1 MSKRTRI
8 FEWSRRAISRTGL
21 QTGSRTGCG
30 SGSRTALWI
39 AGAVLLWPLGTAA
52 LAQPDGMPPGPPA
65 GLPPPGAV
73 QIGPM
78 GPMQLHLPP
87 MEQAFH
93 MGPRGRWW
101 DNPEFAQK
109 IGISS
114 EQQKKMDDIFQQ
126 SRLKLIDMHAAVEK
140 QETILEPLISADQ
153 PNEGQILKQID
164 AVAQARAELEKANA
178 RMLLGLRGV
187 LTADQW
193 KKLQAEEQADRGS
206 RRIIMRQD
214 RGREEGPPP
223 LPGEQPGGQPGR
235 P

>member
-8 FEWSRRAISRTGL
+8 FEGSSRAISRTGF
-21 QTGSRTGCG
+21 RTGCG
-30 SGSRTALWI
+30 RVSRTALWI
-39 AGAVLLWPLGTAA
+39 AGAVLLWPLGTKA
-52 LAQPDGMPPGPPA
+52 LAQPDGMPPPGPP
-65 GLPPPGAV
+65 PMGAV
-73 QIGPM
+73 QVGPM
-78 GPMQLHLPP
+78 GPMQPHRPP

-114 EQQKKMDDIFQQ
+114 DQQKKMDDIFQQ
-126 SRLKLIDMHAAVEK
+126 SRLKLIDLHASVEK

-206 RRIIMRQD
+206 RRVIMRQE
-214 RGREEGPPP
+214 RGRQEGPPP
-223 LPGEQPGGQPGR
+223 LPGEQPGGEPGR

>member
-8 FEWSRRAISRTGL
+8 FEWSRRAISRTGF
-21 QTGSRTGCG
+21 RTGCG

-52 LAQPDGMPPGPPA
+52 LAQPEGAPPGPPA

-78 GPMQLHLPP
+78 GPMQLHRPP

-114 EQQKKMDDIFQQ
+114 DQQKKMDDIFQQ

-206 RRIIMRQD
+206 RRIIMRQE
-214 RGREEGPPP
+214 RGVQEGPPP
-223 LPGEQPGGQPGR
+223 PPGE
-235 P
+235 